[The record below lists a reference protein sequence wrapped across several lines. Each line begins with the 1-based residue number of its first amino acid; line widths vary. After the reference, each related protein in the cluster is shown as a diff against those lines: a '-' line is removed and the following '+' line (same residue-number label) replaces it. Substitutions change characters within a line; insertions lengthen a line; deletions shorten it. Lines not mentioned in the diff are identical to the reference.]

1 MSTLLQITVYAA
13 AGPSCMQCRLT
24 EKRLTALGLTY
35 DLRPADELSD
45 ELREQAIAVGAA
57 IQAPLVLVSDA
68 TGELAQAW
76 GGYRPDLIDVLAGER
91 MLAA

>member
-1 MSTLLQITVYAA
+1 MSEPQITVFT

-24 EKRLTALGLTY
+24 EKLLASLGLAFST
-35 DLRPADELSD
+35 RPADELDD
-45 ELREQAIAVGAA
+45 ELREQAIAAGAA
-57 IQAPLVLVSDA
+57 IQAPLVLVYDA
-68 TGELAQAW
+68 GEVTQAW